1 MDVKVTMTR
10 KAFNKLVRELKSP
23 KEICKYL
30 NETGR
35 YLGRIVWIDVDDDPV
50 YMVRDVQ

>member
-10 KAFNKLVRELKSP
+10 TAFNKLMHELKSP